1 MRLILRVIIILAV
14 TAGLYLAADIA
25 VGYLVTP
32 LITAASRDPGNVPAY
47 RGQAYISPGFLREV
61 AREPGEWRQ
70 IYGTRL
76 ITPPEYHGRYF
87 NVDRLDP
94 TGNLYRRTINAP
106 LGTAGAGKPVVTV
119 LLLGGSTVYGPEVP
133 DDQTLASLLSA
144 RLGELDPAHGYVVY
158 NAGVFAADS
167 LQERDRLAYEFDRG
181 LKPDIVISF
190 GGGMDIVDGVY
201 QARPGAPAAFLESR
215 SGLRGMLHR
224 FLPLNIYHWI
234 LARASAAAETSH
246 AKQAPP
252 FLLKPARVAQLTAAT
267 AAAWYDNQL
276 AMAEMSKA
284 KGARFMSILQP
295 SPYSSP
301 FDHPT
306 PDVAYVHDLTESE
319 WPGLGAIAGDAQ
331 QALARESA
339 ALRQK
344 GVEAVDLS
352 GGFRAKTEDVFI
364 DVGHL
369 NAAGHRILATQI
381 AEAMLHPTAA
391 AAP

>member
-14 TAGLYLAADIA
+14 TAGLYVAADVA
-25 VGYLVTP
+25 VGYFVTP
-32 LITAASRDPGNVPAY
+32 LITAASRDPGSVPAY
-47 RGQAYISPGFLREV
+47 QGQPYISPGFLREV

-70 IYGTRL
+70 IYGNPL

-87 NVDRLDP
+87 NVDRLAP
-94 TGNLYRRTINAP
+94 TRNLYRRTINAP
-106 LGTAGAGKPVVTV
+106 PGTAGTGKPVVTL

-144 RLGELDPAHGYVVY
+144 RLNELDPAHAYVVY

-167 LQERDRLAYEFDRG
+167 LQERDRLAYEFERG

-201 QARPGAPAAFLESR
+201 QARPGAPAPFLESR
-215 SGLRGMLHR
+215 SGLRGLLHR
-224 FLPLNIYHWI
+224 FLPLNIYHWF

-246 AKQAPP
+246 EKRAPP
-252 FLLKPARVAQLTAAT
+252 YLLKPARVAQLTAAT
-267 AAAWYDNQL
+267 SAAWYDNQL
-276 AMAEMSKA
+276 AMAELSKA
-284 KGARFMSILQP
+284 KGARFISILQP

-319 WPGLGAIAGDAQ
+319 WPGLGAIAGDVQ
-331 QALARESA
+331 QALAKQSSA
-339 ALRQK
+339 LGRK

-352 GGFRAKTEDVFI
+352 QGFRGKTEDVFI

-369 NAAGHRILATQI
+369 NAAGHRILASQI
-381 AEAMLHPTAA
+381 AEAVLHPVAA